1 MKNIVFDLGNVLFRF
16 DPKEIL
22 DDLFEEDLLKKK
34 IIKDVFKTKIWADLD
49 RGTISYNDACRIWLN
64 NNPALKDELM
74 LLLESWHKYLTPIE
88 ENISFLYRLKS
99 KGKNL
104 YILSN
109 FHEHAFNYITAR
121 YSFFELFDGM
131 VISYQVKL
139 LKPEKEIYN
148 LLIENYNLIPEQ
160 TIFVDDS
167 LENVKAA
174 EEVGIKGILYL
185 NSEELY
191 KQLDGL

>member
-1 MKNIVFDLGNVLFRF
+1 VKNIVFDLGNVLFRF

-22 DDLFEEDLLKKK
+22 DDLFEEELIKKK

-64 NNPALKDELM
+64 NNPDLKSELM
-74 LLLESWHKYLTPIE
+74 LLLVNWHKYLTPIE

-104 YILSN
+104 YVLSN
-109 FHEHAFNYITAR
+109 FHEHAFNYIRTR

-160 TIFVDDS
+160 TIFIDDS

>member
-1 MKNIVFDLGNVLFRF
+1 VKNIVFDLGNVLFRF

-22 DDLFEEDLLKKK
+22 DDLFEEELIKKK

-64 NNPALKDELM
+64 NNPDLKSELM
-74 LLLESWHKYLTPIE
+74 LLLENWHKYLTPIE

-104 YILSN
+104 YVLSN
-109 FHEHAFNYITAR
+109 FHEHAFNYIRTH

-160 TIFVDDS
+160 TIFIDDS

>member
-22 DDLFEEDLLKKK
+22 DDLFEEELIKKK

-64 NNPALKDELM
+64 NNPDLKGELM
-74 LLLESWHKYLTPIE
+74 LLLENWHKYLTPIE

-104 YILSN
+104 YVLSN
-109 FHEHAFNYITAR
+109 FHEHAFNYIRTR

-160 TIFVDDS
+160 TIFIDDS

>member
-1 MKNIVFDLGNVLFRF
+1 
-16 DPKEIL
+16 
-22 DDLFEEDLLKKK
+22 
-34 IIKDVFKTKIWADLD
+34 
-49 RGTISYNDACRIWLN
+49 
-64 NNPALKDELM
+64 
-74 LLLESWHKYLTPIE
+74 
-88 ENISFLYRLKS
+88 
-99 KGKNL
+99 
-104 YILSN
+104 
-109 FHEHAFNYITAR
+109 
-121 YSFFELFDGM
+121 M

-160 TIFVDDS
+160 TIFIDDS

>member
-22 DDLFEEDLLKKK
+22 DDLFEEELIKKK

-64 NNPALKDELM
+64 NNPDLKSELM
-74 LLLESWHKYLTPIE
+74 LLLVNWHKYLTPIE

-104 YILSN
+104 YVLSN
-109 FHEHAFNYITAR
+109 FHEHAFNYIRTR

-160 TIFVDDS
+160 TIFIDDS